1 MENYEEQV
9 SLMLDKIIDKTG
21 DVKILHDFN
30 QSILKYFYSEYF
42 SEDYDIKNIEED
54 ICNIGNSLLNQDKY
68 AILHDILNN
77 DEIELDVSIVVN
89 DIEEYIM
96 EG

>member
-21 DVKILHDFN
+21 GLKILRDFN
-30 QSILKYFYSEYF
+30 QSILDYFYSEYF

-54 ICNIGNSLLNQDKY
+54 VCDIGNSLLNQDKY

-89 DIEEYIM
+89 DIETYIM
-96 EG
+96 GG